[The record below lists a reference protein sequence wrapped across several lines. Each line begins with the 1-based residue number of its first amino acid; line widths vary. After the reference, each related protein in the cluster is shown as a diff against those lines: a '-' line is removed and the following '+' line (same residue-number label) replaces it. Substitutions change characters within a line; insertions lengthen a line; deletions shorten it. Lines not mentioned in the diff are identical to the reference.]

1 MSGVRQVEAAGRLE
15 AWLAVRGEPTGF
27 RVSALGIDV
36 PGWSFFR
43 VSLSPEPGLEELG
56 EATRYHAVRDDG
68 SVVTG
73 TAETELAPLFRAV
86 GLDGG
91 ASSVPLETL
100 ARAVLVLA
108 GRGAS
113 VVTEADVPELGQ
125 RFEGLAFAGPF
136 LASSPGGVLFAF
148 QARADAGPGRAPL
161 RFLLVR
167 ASIDASGK
175 ARLAIEEREVR
186 RAPLR

>member
-43 VSLSPEPGLEELG
+43 VSFPPEPGREELG
-56 EATRYHAVRDDG
+56 EATRFHAVRDDG

-73 TAETELAPLFRAV
+73 PAEDELSRLLRKV
-86 GLDGG
+86 GLGGG
-91 ASSVPLETL
+91 ASSVPLGTL
-100 ARAVLVLA
+100 SRAVLVLA
-108 GRGAS
+108 SRGAS
-113 VVTEADVPELGQ
+113 VVAEEDVPALAR
-125 RFEGLAFAGPF
+125 RFEGLVFAGPS
-136 LASSPGGVLFAF
+136 LESTAGGTVLAF
-148 QARADAGPGRAPL
+148 QAQRAAGPGREPL
-161 RFLLVR
+161 TFLLVR
-167 ASIDASGK
+167 ASIDAAGE